1 MSAIKIIV
9 AHPHIESEGGVI
21 EWCVGYRFS
30 EAVMGVLDGEV
41 GYEPDP
47 GLTDD
52 QIRTE
57 LIGMVVDHANLQTS
71 NVEAFT
77 ASDVITWEIKA

>member
-9 AHPHIESEGGVI
+9 AHPHIESEGGVL
-21 EWCVGYRFS
+21 EYCATYRLS
-30 EAVMGVLDGEV
+30 EAVLGVIDGEV

-47 GLTDD
+47 GLSDAE
-52 QIRTE
+52 IRTE
-57 LIGMVVDHANLQTS
+57 LINMIVAHANLQTS

-77 ASDVITWEIKA
+77 ISDVITWEL